1 MRSYSP
7 EHFLFAGP
15 AAKSEKLVMRLRLP
29 WSDGGDRDGD
39 QLVEIVQPPFGRHI
53 ETVGEFNKR
62 G

>member
-1 MRSYSP
+1 
-7 EHFLFAGP
+7 
-15 AAKSEKLVMRLRLP
+15 MRLRLP